1 MFLNN
6 QQKQNILGIDI
17 GTKSVRVVELIGK
30 KGYPE
35 LKNYGELNLD
45 IATNQ
50 SFRNFDQNTL
60 APSIDTISQALKTI
74 FNETGIKA
82 KKANFSLPDFSTFFV
97 SFELPPMSKK
107 ELGNAVGF
115 EARKYIPLPAA
126 EVVLDWQCM
135 SKDPTKQNNK
145 ILLMAISKT
154 TINQY
159 KIIASNVGLELKALE
174 SEAWGLRRSLIKPS
188 DPPSC
193 LVDIGYQ
200 STIVAITDNN
210 FVKTSYSF
218 DIAGKDLTQ
227 RLAEDLGIE
236 IKEAEEIKKE
246 NGLINIERDDVA
258 QILAPVI
265 SAIIK
270 KIKKV
275 IIDYQNLERTKIQR
289 IILVGG
295 TAQTKGIA
303 EYFRSVFDEDD
314 FFGLEVSLG
323 TPFNNVVFP
332 PLLNKKVAELNLT
345 FPIALGE
352 ALKNYEV

>member
-1 MFLNN
+1 
-6 QQKQNILGIDI
+6 
-17 GTKSVRVVELIGK
+17 VVELIGK

-145 ILLMAISKT
+145 I
-154 TINQY
+154 Y
-159 KIIASNVGLELKALE
+159 
-174 SEAWGLRRSLIKPS
+174 
-188 DPPSC
+188 
-193 LVDIGYQ
+193 
-200 STIVAITDNN
+200 
-210 FVKTSYSF
+210 
-218 DIAGKDLTQ
+218 
-227 RLAEDLGIE
+227 
-236 IKEAEEIKKE
+236 
-246 NGLINIERDDVA
+246 
-258 QILAPVI
+258 
-265 SAIIK
+265 
-270 KIKKV
+270 
-275 IIDYQNLERTKIQR
+275 
-289 IILVGG
+289 
-295 TAQTKGIA
+295 
-303 EYFRSVFDEDD
+303 
-314 FFGLEVSLG
+314 
-323 TPFNNVVFP
+323 
-332 PLLNKKVAELNLT
+332 
-345 FPIALGE
+345 
-352 ALKNYEV
+352 